1 MHMLFSATFW
11 VNYNGKRASFKTCVL
26 SENIGG
32 HRSIWHWYCKL
43 VCCSSNS
50 AKFCSDQRLFVTL
63 CFLAYRSA
71 VLDLTRSPFQCRTLI
86 PTAWPMGYH
95 GKVHLSSSWWLTRGT
110 KNHDIPPVALVMLL
124 PFQILWMSGLTLS
137 GTETV
142 GVLGEVSLICFN
154 HFLLE
159 FQGVIAQS
167 YILKLGK
174 LKGHLAWRDPGT
186 PRTGY
191 FARAIGDFKQA
202 PSLISW
208 PYLESLNT

>member
-1 MHMLFSATFW
+1 
-11 VNYNGKRASFKTCVL
+11 
-26 SENIGG
+26 
-32 HRSIWHWYCKL
+32 
-43 VCCSSNS
+43 
-50 AKFCSDQRLFVTL
+50 
-63 CFLAYRSA
+63 
-71 VLDLTRSPFQCRTLI
+71 
-86 PTAWPMGYH
+86 
-95 GKVHLSSSWWLTRGT
+95 
-110 KNHDIPPVALVMLL
+110 MLL

-154 HFLLE
+154 RFLLE